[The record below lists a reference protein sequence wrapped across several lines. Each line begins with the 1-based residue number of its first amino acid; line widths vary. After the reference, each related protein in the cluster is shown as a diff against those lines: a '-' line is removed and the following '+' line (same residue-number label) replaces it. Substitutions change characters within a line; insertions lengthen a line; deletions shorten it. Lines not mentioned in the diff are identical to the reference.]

1 MEPNKAAALSL
12 KLALSEDNFCAT
24 PANQSPSPK
33 GILERPDV
41 SNCLCF
47 FSVDPATPHLT
58 VEGMR
63 QMISTA
69 KSTNEYTPVIR
80 MLGSIFSTPDYLNL
94 SFLKVS

>member
-1 MEPNKAAALSL
+1 LEPNKAAALSL
-12 KLALSEDNFCAT
+12 KLALSEDNFCA
-24 PANQSPSPK
+24 NQSPSPK

-41 SNCLCF
+41 NNYLFF